1 MRIIIN
7 KNIFLSI
14 LAGILIALSFPNFF
28 IPFVF
33 VFGFIIWFSLIY
45 KNNYKKTAVYSFL
58 TGFSF
63 SLLSYYWIIK
73 AVNYYGGVNIYLSLF
88 LLALF
93 SIFYSVLY
101 FVSFGLILKFL
112 FKRYNLKALI
122 LVPFIWV
129 IIEISR
135 EYFPFTGFPWNLAGY
150 MISYIQPLDKLSSF
164 FSIYGLSFLAISISS
179 LLFFSY
185 IKKDLLSLTTGVLV
199 PIILY
204 ISLGFFKSDDN
215 FNKKY
220 KIAILQGNITEDLK
234 QNKDFSDYIT
244 NVYIKLF
251 KEASNYNPDLIIL
264 PESAVPFFYFS
275 ESNIKDK
282 FFKEIKNIKIP
293 FIIGLDNWVYKNEK
307 PYLYNS
313 VFLFD
318 ENHNLID
325 YYNKMKLVPFG
336 EYVPFPFKV
345 FSKMF
350 PYLEG
355 WDFSFGKEIK
365 TLNYRNFKIAPLVCF
380 EATFPNLV
388 SKFSENANLL
398 VNLSNDA
405 WFGKTSA
412 PFQHFEMSRIR
423 AVENGKYLVRATNTG
438 ISAIISPDGKAKLS
452 KLFERQIL
460 IGEVAL
466 INKKTFWLKYK
477 IFILL
482 TFLVIFF
489 VIILKLE
496 IDLRR
501 QR

>member
-14 LAGILIALSFPNFF
+14 LAGVLIALSFPNFF
-28 IPFVF
+28 IPFAF
-33 VFGFIIWFSLIY
+33 IFGFIIWFSLIH

-73 AVNYYGGVNIYLSLF
+73 AVNYYGGVNIYLSLL

-93 SIFYSVLY
+93 SIFYSILY
-101 FVSFGLILKFL
+101 FVSFGLILKFM
-112 FKRYNLKALI
+112 FTRYNFNKALLI
-122 LVPFIWV
+122 APFIWV

-150 MISYIQPLDKLSSF
+150 MISYIQPLDKIASF

-179 LLFFSY
+179 ILFFSY
-185 IKKDLLSLTTGVLV
+185 VKKDLISLIAGIIIPIFLY
-199 PIILY
+199 IILGLY
-204 ISLGFFKSDDN
+204 HPEYN
-215 FNKKY
+215 FYKKY
-220 KIAILQGNITEDLK
+220 KIAVLQGNITEDMKLDNEK
-234 QNKDFSDYIT
+234 QEYIT
-244 NVYIKLF
+244 DIYINLF
-251 KEASNYNPDLIIL
+251 KEASKYKPDLIVL

-282 FFKEIKNIKIP
+282 FFKEIENIKTP
-293 FIIGLDNWVYKNEK
+293 FIIGLDNWIYINGK

-313 VFLFD
+313 IFLFD
-318 ENHNLID
+318 ENHKLVD
-325 YYNKMKLVPFG
+325 FYNKIKLVPFG
-336 EYVPFPFKV
+336 EYVPFPFKI

-355 WDFSFGKEIK
+355 WDFSFGNKIK
-365 TLNYRNFKIAPLVCF
+365 TLNYKEFKIVPLVCF

-388 SKFSENANLL
+388 SKFSKNANLL

-405 WFGKTSA
+405 WFGETSA

-438 ISAIISPDGKAKLS
+438 ISAIVSPDGKARLS

-477 IFILL
+477 SWIFV
-482 TFLVIFF
+482 TFLATFF
-489 VIILKLE
+489 AIILKLE
-496 IDLRR
+496 TNLRR
-501 QR
+501 